1 MNKPCKRVLLFVLI
15 CANLAVIWGNSL
27 MTGEDSGQFSA
38 AVLAFLCRFIPFVSG
53 ELGHTI
59 LRKLAHFSEVA
70 CLGLLTGGFRLLRKK
85 AGFGIPG
92 FGMAVACVDE
102 TIQVFTPDRGPS
114 PIDIWIDTCGVAA
127 GIMILILGYHYVCK
141 KHTHNLEEI
150 K

>member
-1 MNKPCKRVLLFVLI
+1 MNKQCKRVLLFVLI

-38 AVLAFLCRFIPFVSG
+38 AVLAFLGRFIPFFSG

-59 LRKLAHFSEVA
+59 LRKLAHFSEFA

-85 AGFGIPG
+85 AGFGILG

-102 TIQVFTPDRGPS
+102 TIQVFVPGRGS
-114 PIDIWIDTCGVAA
+114 SLIDVWIDTA
-127 GIMILILGYHYVCK
+127 GFALGLLLLLTGYTITRKLHRK
-141 KHTHNLEEI
+141 
-150 K
+150 